1 MELKPAAALAHPNI
15 AFIKYWGNRDEQ
27 LRLPQSGSISMNL
40 ASLHTE
46 TTVRFSAELEKDT
59 VIVNSQPLVGD
70 ALARVTRLL
79 DKVRSLA
86 GKHIHAE
93 VASAS
98 NFPIGA
104 GIASSASAFAAL
116 ALAGSSA
123 LGLSLS
129 ESELSR
135 LARSGSGSAARSIP
149 GGFCEWVRG
158 ESDLDSFSF
167 SILPQDGWDL
177 SDLIVLFSHGHKK
190 VGSTAGHS
198 SASTSPYQA
207 ARIQDA
213 PRRLDICRKAIL
225 ERDFSALA
233 EISEQDSTLMHAV
246 MMTQQ
251 PPLFYWEPQSLAVIK
266 AVKAWRASGLLCF
279 ATLDAGPNVHVI
291 CPTESRDKIHANIQA
306 LVPENQIL
314 VSGVGGPARLI
325 NPTVS
330 RRLNE

>member
-1 MELKPAAALAHPNI
+1 MEIKTATALAHPNI

-46 TTVRFSAELEKDT
+46 TTVRFSDDLENDT
-59 VIVNSQPLVGD
+59 VMVNSQQLVGD
-70 ALARVTRLL
+70 ALVRVARFL
-79 DKVRSLA
+79 DTVRSLA
-86 GKHIHAE
+86 GKRIHAE
-93 VASAS
+93 VVSTS
-98 NFPIGA
+98 NFPVGA

-135 LARSGSGSAARSIP
+135 LARIGSGSASRSIP

-167 SILPQDGWDL
+167 AILPQDGWDL
-177 SDLIVLFSHGHKK
+177 SDLIVLFSRSHKK
-190 VGSTAGHS
+190 VGSTLGHS
-198 SASTSPYQA
+198 GANTSPCQA

-213 PRRLDICRKAIL
+213 PRRIDICRKAIL

-266 AVKAWRASGLLCF
+266 EVKEWRASGLPCF

-291 CPTESRDKIHANIQA
+291 CPTEAREDVYANIQV
-306 LVPENQIL
+306 LMPESQIL
-314 VSGVGGPARLI
+314 ASGVGGPARLI
-325 NPTVS
+325 SPTVP
-330 RRLNE
+330 RH

>member
-27 LRLPQSGSISMNL
+27 LRLPQNGSISMNL

-46 TTVRFSAELEKDT
+46 TTVCFSDDLENDM
-59 VIVNSQPLVGD
+59 VMVNSQPLVGD
-70 ALARVTRLL
+70 ALARVTRFM
-79 DKVRSLA
+79 DTIRSLA
-86 GKHIHAE
+86 GKWIHADI
-93 VASAS
+93 VSTS

-104 GIASSASAFAAL
+104 GIASSAAAFAAL

-123 LGLSLS
+123 LGLSLC

-135 LARSGSGSAARSIP
+135 LARSGSGSASRSIP
-149 GGFCEWVRG
+149 AGFCEWVRG
-158 ESDLDSFSF
+158 ENDLDSFSF

-177 SDLIVLFSHGHKK
+177 SDLIVLFSRGHKK

-213 PRRLDICRKAIL
+213 PRRLCICRKAIL

-233 EISEQDSTLMHAV
+233 EISEQDSALMHAV

-266 AVKAWRASGLLCF
+266 AVKEWRASGLPCF

-291 CPTESRDKIHANIQA
+291 CPTKVRDDAYANIRA

-314 VSGVGGPARLI
+314 VSGVGGPAHLI

-330 RRLNE
+330 GH